1 MQVDRSKPGPALIEM
16 EPHDYKVTDEAGEAV
31 KRPNEPF
38 FGDGLWPTVA
48 SVVSFSVFFVLFY
61 YFVRG

>member
-1 MQVDRSKPGPALIEM
+1 MQVDRSKPGPAQIDM
-16 EPHDYKVTDEAGEAV
+16 EPRDYRVTGSDGEPL

-38 FGDGLWPTVA
+38 FGPGLWPAVA

-61 YFVRG
+61 YFVRA